1 MVRSGADQHPRTFIS
16 ILCTLERP
24 LSTLFRAISSA
35 MSHRRSRVTETFQP
49 AAAQQRRKWT
59 TDEDD
64 YLRGHVERF
73 RMIFPWE

>member
-1 MVRSGADQHPRTFIS
+1 
-16 ILCTLERP
+16 
-24 LSTLFRAISSA
+24 
-35 MSHRRSRVTETFQP
+35 VTETFQP

-59 TDEDD
+59 ADEDD